1 MISHEQYRR
10 ALLADPR
17 NDAADLAEHHAAC
30 AECRAFAERLQRF
43 DARVERAL
51 KIDASRTAEVLPFKP
66 RAALPMRRR
75 WYALAASLAA
85 AVLVAGVVWLAA
97 PRSSLA
103 ADVVA
108 HMAGE
113 LDAWDTRQPVP
124 DAELA
129 AVLSNTKMQLA
140 SQAGDVSYA
149 SSCTFRG
156 HKVPHL
162 VVQTPEG
169 PVTVMVLVHES
180 VRKPQD
186 FDEQGYR
193 GAIVPMP
200 GHGSLAVLARG
211 AKIPAR
217 DVDGIAARVRDAI
230 VWTP

>member
-1 MISHEQYRR
+1 MISHDEYRR
-10 ALLADPR
+10 ALLSDPR
-17 NDAADLAEHHAAC
+17 IDTAELAEHRAAC
-30 AECRAFAERLQRF
+30 TECRAYSERLQKF
-43 DARVERAL
+43 EARVERAL
-51 KIDASRTAEVLPFKP
+51 KFDAAHTAEVLPFKR
-66 RAALPMRRR
+66 RAALPARQR
-75 WYALAASLAA
+75 WYGLAASVAA
-85 AVLVAGVVWLAA
+85 AMLVAGVVWLAV

-113 LDAWDTRQPVP
+113 LDAWSTQQPVP

-129 AVLSNTKMQLA
+129 AVLSNTKMRLTA
-140 SQAGDVSYA
+140 QAGGVSYA

-156 HKVPHL
+156 HHVPHL

-169 PVTVMVLVHES
+169 PVTVMVLVHEA
-180 VRKPQD
+180 VPKAQE
-186 FDEQGYR
+186 FDEHGYR
-193 GAIVPMP
+193 GTIVPMP

-211 AKIPAR
+211 AQIPAR

>member
-10 ALLADPR
+10 ALLADPHD
-17 NDAADLAEHHAAC
+17 DAADLAEHRAAC
-30 AECRAFAERLQRF
+30 AECRAYAERLQRF
-43 DARVERAL
+43 EARVERAL
-51 KIDASRTAEVLPFKP
+51 KIDASRTAEVLPFKR
-66 RAALPMRRR
+66 RAALPARQR
-75 WYALAASLAA
+75 WYGLAASVAA
-85 AVLVAGVVWLAA
+85 AVLVAGVVWLAV

-113 LDAWDTRQPVP
+113 LGAWDTRQTVP
-124 DAELA
+124 DTELA

-140 SQAGDVSYA
+140 PQAGDVSYA

-156 HKVPHL
+156 HRVPHL

-211 AKIPAR
+211 AKIPAH